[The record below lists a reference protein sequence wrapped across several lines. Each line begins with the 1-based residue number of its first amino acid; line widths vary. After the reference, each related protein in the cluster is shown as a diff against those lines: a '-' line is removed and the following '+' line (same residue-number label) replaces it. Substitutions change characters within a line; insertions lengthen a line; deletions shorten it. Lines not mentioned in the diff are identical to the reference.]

1 MSPLKSMAN
10 GGFLPTVN
18 KNRKPK
24 FELHLK
30 IFDLNNVPLVSG
42 TSIVKWN
49 LAHSIHAEHR
59 GRTPQCPISNHKVEY
74 NYSKVVS
81 HIRISIDKNNN
92 LTECP
97 VEFEVLQQFP
107 GSGREEKISL
117 GIVKLNLS
125 EYVEESDGLTRESAS
140 FDRGHSRKRSSG
152 TSQSPMSTRAPVL
165 DDPDVEDG
173 IVRRYLMQESKI
185 NSTLKIGILVMQ
197 LDGDKNYSAP
207 PLKTAPVFGGIAGI
221 MAGEAVE
228 QDDAGQLPTMAKS
241 RDASEVQ
248 DMYRR
253 ALAASWSCQPGELP
267 ADQCI
272 EDIFSGGDGWQA
284 GRTGRTGKKTTTFDL
299 DNGGSLSSDEGGM
312 NGTLRPSD
320 FRKLERK
327 QQQQQHQQHQQLLDP
342 PQQDHLHLHR
352 LHNGHRHHSR
362 NNSGSSDRSIRSL
375 RSIKSMATIVTGR
388 GDAASST
395 AGASNVARRGSH
407 SRTRGRE
414 DDQRLGVGSG
424 GGNGGGISTR
434 DYGRSRSRSGSM
446 VSLAPTMGSSDRG
459 RESSRR
465 NRELEEF
472 DVRDDLVAWRLPGA
486 VT

>member
-30 IFDLNNVPLVSG
+30 VYDLNNVPLVSG

-185 NSTLKIGILVMQ
+185 NSTLKIGILMLQ

-221 MAGEAVE
+221 MAGESVE

-272 EDIFSGGDGWQA
+272 EDIFSGGDGWQS

-327 QQQQQHQQHQQLLDP
+327 QQQQLDP

-352 LHNGHRHHSR
+352 LHNRHRHHSR
-362 NNSGSSDRSIRSL
+362 NNSGSSDKSMRSL
-375 RSIKSMATIVTGR
+375 RSVKSMATIVTGR

-407 SRTRGRE
+407 SRTRGRD
-414 DDQRLGVGSG
+414 DDQRLG
-424 GGNGGGISTR
+424 GGNGGGGGGEISAR

>member
-30 IFDLNNVPLVSG
+30 IYDLNNVPLVSG
-42 TSIVKWN
+42 TSIVKWH
-49 LAHSIHAEHR
+49 LSHSIHAEHR
-59 GRTPQCPISNHKVEY
+59 GRTPKCPISNHKVEY
-74 NYSKVVS
+74 NYSKMVS

-97 VEFEVLQQFP
+97 IEFEVLQEFP
-107 GSGREEKISL
+107 GTGREEKISL

-125 EYVEESDGLTRESAS
+125 EYVEESD
-140 FDRGHSRKRSSG
+140 
-152 TSQSPMSTRAPVL
+152 APIT
-165 DDPDVEDG
+165 DDPDVVDG

-185 NSTLKIGILVMQ
+185 NSTLKIGILMLQ

-207 PLKTAPVFGGIAGI
+207 PLRTAPVFGGIAGI
-221 MAGEAVE
+221 VAGESVE
-228 QDDAGQLPTMAKS
+228 QDDAGQLPSMAKS

-253 ALAASWSCQPGELP
+253 TLAASWSCQPDELP

-272 EDIFSGGDGWQA
+272 EDIFSGGDGWRT
-284 GRTGRTGKKTTTFDL
+284 GRQGRTGKKTATFDL
-299 DNGGSLSSDEGGM
+299 ENGGSLSSDEGTMG
-312 NGTLRPSD
+312 GTLRPSD
-320 FRKLERK
+320 FRKMERK
-327 QQQQQHQQHQQLLDP
+327 QQQAQQQQQQQQEP

-362 NNSGSSDRSIRSL
+362 NNSGSSERS
-375 RSIKSMATIVTGR
+375 MTTVVTGR

-407 SRTRGRE
+407 SRLRGRE
-414 DDQRLGVGSG
+414 GEG
-424 GGNGGGISTR
+424 GTSR
-434 DYGRSRSRSGSM
+434 RSYGRSRSRSGSI

-459 RESSRR
+459 REASRR

-472 DVRDDLVAWRLPGA
+472 NVRDDLVAWRLPGA

>member
-30 IFDLNNVPLVSG
+30 IYDLNNVPLVSG
-42 TSIVKWN
+42 TSIVKWH
-49 LAHSIHAEHR
+49 LSHSIHAEHR
-59 GRTPQCPISNHKVEY
+59 GRTPKCPISNHKVEY
-74 NYSKVVS
+74 NYSKTVS

-97 VEFEVLQQFP
+97 IEFEVLQEFP
-107 GSGREEKISL
+107 GTGREEKISL

-125 EYVEESDGLTRESAS
+125 EYVEESDGLARESVS
-140 FDRGHSRKRSSG
+140 FDRSHSRKRSSG
-152 TSQSPMSTRAPVL
+152 TSQSPLSPRAPIT
-165 DDPDVEDG
+165 DDPDVVDG

-185 NSTLKIGILVMQ
+185 NSTLKIGILMLQ

-207 PLKTAPVFGGIAGI
+207 PLRTAPVFGGIAGI
-221 MAGEAVE
+221 VAGESVE

-253 ALAASWSCQPGELP
+253 ALAASWSCQPDELS

-272 EDIFSGGDGWQA
+272 EDIFSGGDGWRT
-284 GRTGRTGKKTTTFDL
+284 GRQGRTGKKTATFDL
-299 DNGGSLSSDEGGM
+299 ENDGSLSSDEGTMG
-312 NGTLRPSD
+312 GTLRPSD
-320 FRKLERK
+320 FRKMERK
-327 QQQQQHQQHQQLLDP
+327 QQQGQQQQQQEP
-342 PQQDHLHLHR
+342 PQQDHLRLHHLHI
-352 LHNGHRHHSR
+352 GHRHHSR
-362 NNSGSSDRSIRSL
+362 NNSGSSERS
-375 RSIKSMATIVTGR
+375 MTTVVTGR

-407 SRTRGRE
+407 SRLRGRE
-414 DDQRLGVGSG
+414 GEG
-424 GGNGGGISTR
+424 GTSR
-434 DYGRSRSRSGSM
+434 RSYGRSRSRSGSI

-459 RESSRR
+459 REASRR

-472 DVRDDLVAWRLPGA
+472 NVRDDLVAWRLPGA

>member
-1 MSPLKSMAN
+1 M
-10 GGFLPTVN
+10 
-18 KNRKPK
+18 
-24 FELHLK
+24 
-30 IFDLNNVPLVSG
+30 
-42 TSIVKWN
+42 
-49 LAHSIHAEHR
+49 
-59 GRTPQCPISNHKVEY
+59 
-74 NYSKVVS
+74 VS

-97 VEFEVLQQFP
+97 IEFEVLQEFP
-107 GSGREEKISL
+107 GTGREEKISL

-125 EYVEESDGLTRESAS
+125 EYVEESDGLARESMS
-140 FDRGHSRKRSSG
+140 FDRSHSRKRSSG
-152 TSQSPMSTRAPVL
+152 TSQSPLSQRTPMT
-165 DDPDVEDG
+165 DDPDVVDG

-185 NSTLKIGILVMQ
+185 NSTLKIGILMLQ

-207 PLKTAPVFGGIAGI
+207 PLRTAPVFGGIAGI
-221 MAGEAVE
+221 VAGESVE

-272 EDIFSGGDGWQA
+272 EDIFSGGDGW
-284 GRTGRTGKKTTTFDL
+284 RTGRQGRIGKKTATFDL
-299 DNGGSLSSDEGGM
+299 ENGGSLSSDEGTMG
-312 NGTLRPSD
+312 GTLRPSD
-320 FRKLERK
+320 FRKMERK
-327 QQQQQHQQHQQLLDP
+327 QQQALQQQQQEL

-362 NNSGSSDRSIRSL
+362 NNSGSSERS
-375 RSIKSMATIVTGR
+375 MTTVVTGR

-407 SRTRGRE
+407 SRSRGRE
-414 DDQRLGVGSG
+414 GEG
-424 GGNGGGISTR
+424 GTS
-434 DYGRSRSRSGSM
+434 YGRSRSRSGSI

-459 RESSRR
+459 REASRR

-472 DVRDDLVAWRLPGA
+472 NVRDDLVAWRLPGA

>member
-1 MSPLKSMAN
+1 MAS
-10 GGFLPTVN
+10 LIN

-30 IFDLNNVPLVSG
+30 IYDLNNVPLVSG

-49 LAHSIHAEHR
+49 LSHSIHAEHR
-59 GRTPQCPISNHKVEY
+59 GRTPKCPIANHKVEY
-74 NYSKVVS
+74 NYSKMVS

-97 VEFEVLQQFP
+97 IEFEVLQEFP

-125 EYVEESDGLTRESAS
+125 EYVEESDGLTREGL
-140 FDRGHSRKRSSG
+140 FFERGHSRKRSSG
-152 TSQSPMSTRAPVL
+152 TSQSPMSTRMPIL
-165 DDPDVEDG
+165 DEPSVEDG

-185 NSTLKIGILVMQ
+185 NSTLKIGILMVQ

-207 PLKTAPVFGGIAGI
+207 PLRTAPVFGGIAGI
-221 MAGEAVE
+221 MTGEQVE

-272 EDIFSGGDGWQA
+272 EDIFSGGDGW
-284 GRTGRTGKKTTTFDL
+284 RTSRMGRTGKKTATFDL

-312 NGTLRPSD
+312 GGTLRPSD

-327 QQQQQHQQHQQLLDP
+327 QQQQQQAQQQQQDP

-362 NNSGSSDRSIRSL
+362 NNSGSSDRSMRS
-375 RSIKSMATIVTGR
+375 MTTIVTGR
-388 GDAASST
+388 GDTASST

-407 SRTRGRE
+407 SRPRDR
-414 DDQRLGVGSG
+414 DDDHR
-424 GGNGGGISTR
+424 GGNVNGR
-434 DYGRSRSRSGSM
+434 NFGRSRSRSGSM

-459 RESSRR
+459 HEASRR

>member
-1 MSPLKSMAN
+1 MAS
-10 GGFLPTVN
+10 LIN

-117 GIVKLNLS
+117 GLVKLNLS
-125 EYVEESDGLTRESAS
+125 EYVEESDGLTRESSS

-173 IVRRYLMQESKI
+173 ILRRYLMQESKI
-185 NSTLKIGILVMQ
+185 NSTLKIGILMMQ

-221 MAGEAVE
+221 MAGESVE

-253 ALAASWSCQPGELP
+253 ALAASWSCQAGELP

-299 DNGGSLSSDEGGM
+299 DNGGSLSSDEGGL

-327 QQQQQHQQHQQLLDP
+327 QQQQQQQQQQQLLDP

-362 NNSGSSDRSIRSL
+362 NNSGSSEKSMRSL

-388 GDAASST
+388 GDTASST

-407 SRTRGRE
+407 SRTRGRD
-414 DDQRLGVGSG
+414 DDQRLGVGGG
-424 GGNGGGISTR
+424 GGNGGGIGAR

>member
-30 IFDLNNVPLVSG
+30 IYDLNNVPLVSG
-42 TSIVKWN
+42 TSIVKWH
-49 LAHSIHAEHR
+49 LSHSIHAEHR
-59 GRTPQCPISNHKVEY
+59 GRTPKCPISNHKVEY
-74 NYSKVVS
+74 NYSKMVS

-97 VEFEVLQQFP
+97 IEFEVLQEFP
-107 GSGREEKISL
+107 GTGREEKISL

-125 EYVEESDGLTRESAS
+125 EYVEESDGLARESVS
-140 FDRGHSRKRSSG
+140 FDRSHSRKRSSG
-152 TSQSPMSTRAPVL
+152 TSQSPLSQRTPMT
-165 DDPDVEDG
+165 DDPDVVDG

-185 NSTLKIGILVMQ
+185 NSTLKIGILMLQ

-207 PLKTAPVFGGIAGI
+207 PLRTAPVFGGIAGI
-221 MAGEAVE
+221 VAGESVE

-272 EDIFSGGDGWQA
+272 EDIFSGGDGWRT
-284 GRTGRTGKKTTTFDL
+284 GRQGRTGKKTATFDL
-299 DNGGSLSSDEGGM
+299 ENGGSLSSDEGTMG
-312 NGTLRPSD
+312 GTLRPSD
-320 FRKLERK
+320 FRKMERK
-327 QQQQQHQQHQQLLDP
+327 QQQA
-342 PQQDHLHLHR
+342 LH
-352 LHNGHRHHSR
+352 
-362 NNSGSSDRSIRSL
+362 GSSERS
-375 RSIKSMATIVTGR
+375 MTTVTGR

-407 SRTRGRE
+407 SRSRGRE
-414 DDQRLGVGSG
+414 GEG
-424 GGNGGGISTR
+424 GTS
-434 DYGRSRSRSGSM
+434 YGRSRSRSGSI

-459 RESSRR
+459 REASRR

-472 DVRDDLVAWRLPGA
+472 NVRDDLVAWRLPGA